1 MKHRKITA
9 IMVSLILAL
18 AMLPFAAFATGEDVL
33 ESAPAM
39 PLAEEAQETE
49 PAEDEGAS
57 VPYLPYCYYE
67 RDSEVSEIDEYYVP
81 WLTKEEEER
90 IRSFMADLEAG
101 KDLTRNV
108 PDCVNIT
115 ENVAVG
121 VYTLDPKEFDGET
134 FHVILPGYRMTDEM
148 LLSLLAAFNR
158 LGISFD
164 PNLLNARN
172 CTRGTLGNRSLSYE
186 ENERLKTIQRQ
197 VHRGMIT
204 KDSVP
209 AGTSCWTA
217 ELARDPEQVL
227 SPFDNIPMRFFR
239 YPYRSMTDDELAAY
253 VLTTE
258 SAWEMD
264 PAAVEKLA
272 LDRARSCLNV
282 PLAMTVINEQMS
294 MQEDGTKLYVHNF
307 EIPYTDGITGRL
319 STPSGE
325 PTEIIVCQ
333 TQEAGSDELTLKYI
347 YVFYDFDTSGYD
359 EEWPELSREEW
370 IARGRKAAEGI
381 FRGLPEMEWDLAE
394 PENEEDNYADVTAS
408 SEELNVD
415 VMMHR
420 WNGLCNVCFFSF
432 HN

>member
-1 MKHRKITA
+1 MKHRKMIS
-9 IMVSLILAL
+9 ILFSLVLAL
-18 AMLPFAAFATGEDVL
+18 AMLPLAAYATGEDVL
-33 ESAPAM
+33 EAAPAM

-81 WLTKEEEER
+81 WLTREEEER

-101 KDLTRNV
+101 KDLTRNI

-121 VYTLDPKEFDGET
+121 VYTVDPKEFDGET

-158 LGISFD
+158 LEIPFD

-172 CTRGTLGNRSLSYE
+172 CTRGTLENRSLSYE

-209 AGTSCWTA
+209 AGTYCWTA
-217 ELARDPEQVL
+217 ELARDPEQVW
-227 SPFDNIPMRFFR
+227 SPFDNVPVRFFR

-258 SAWEMD
+258 SAWETE
-264 PAAVEKLA
+264 PAAAEKLA
-272 LDRARSCLNV
+272 LDRVRSFLNV
-282 PLAMTVINEQMS
+282 PLALTATNEQMS
-294 MQEDGTKLYVHNF
+294 VQQDETKMYVHTF
-307 EIPYTDGITGRL
+307 EISYSDGITGR
-319 STPSGE
+319 TVAPHGE
-325 PTEIIVCQ
+325 PTEIMVCQ
-333 TQEAGSDELTLKYI
+333 TQAAGSDELILRYFYI
-347 YVFYDFDTSGYD
+347 FYDFDTSGYD
-359 EEWPELSREEW
+359 EEWPEYSREEW
-370 IARGRKAAEGI
+370 IARGREAAAKI
-381 FRGLPEMEWDLAE
+381 FRGLPELEWELAE
-394 PENEEDNYADVTAS
+394 PENEEDNYVDVTAS
-408 SEELNVD
+408 SEELYAD
-415 VMMHR
+415 VMMLR
-420 WNGLCNVCFFSF
+420 WDGCCSVCLFSF